1 MAAYPVT
8 FEMDYV
14 EPRSRATTFFRLI
27 LAIPHLIV
35 LYFYGI
41 AAGVVVIIAWF
52 ALLFTGRWPQGM
64 YDFVAGFLRYS
75 TYVNGYV
82 ALATDAYPPF
92 SGSPDAGYP
101 VRLTIPPPKPEYD
114 RLKVAFRII
123 LAIPVA
129 IIAYAMQ
136 VVYQVGAFI
145 AWFAIL
151 ILGRQPK
158 GLQDMIR
165 LGISYQQRAYAYF
178 ALVTEDWPAF
188 TDEQAAVT
196 AAPAYEGL
204 SRPGAGPERR
214 AVSPPPDAE
223 GAPRP
228 GQPGAPHT
236 APGGPAP
243 ESEPPPQAPPP
254 DPAERREY

>member
-1 MAAYPVT
+1 MRTHRVT

-14 EPRSRATTFFRLI
+14 EQRSRLTTFLRLV
-27 LAIPHLIV
+27 LAIPHYVV

-64 YDFVAGFLRYS
+64 YDFVAGFLRYA
-75 TYVNGYV
+75 TYVYGYV
-82 ALATDAYPPF
+82 ALATDRYPPF

-101 VRLTIPPPKPEYD
+101 VRLNIPPPKPRYD

-123 LAIPVA
+123 LAIPVL

-136 VVYQVGAFI
+136 VVYQVGSFI
-145 AWFAIL
+145 AWFAIV

-165 LGISYQQRAYAYF
+165 LGLSYQQRAYAY
-178 ALVTEDWPAF
+178 LLLITEDWPSF
-188 TDEQAAVT
+188 TDEQDALT
-196 AAPAYEGL
+196 AARDSYQGIPA
-204 SRPGAGPERR
+204 PAN
-214 AVSPPPDAE
+214 AVSPPP
-223 GAPRP
+223 GAAGSPRP

-236 APGGPAP
+236 APGG
-243 ESEPPPQAPPP
+243 EPWQPP
-254 DPAERREY
+254 DPRERRD